1 MRKVFSVALTAAMLC
16 LVGMTKDAGATVT
29 VSLIWGAAAG
39 GSIGL
44 GTNVIPDGAIAPGQT
59 LRLDIFM
66 SHDLTQGMKTHT
78 FSINFD
84 TGLLENELNLGP
96 MAAVEWGGSDIDPG
110 VPVSN
115 YLPITVG
122 IAGTTESGGGT
133 AGRINSYESGSLVGV
148 LPATGVAYTVGT
160 VTATAPGSYRIGQ
173 AFFTSNGALAD
184 GADVFSGYF
193 NGLFDV
199 IVDGLS
205 AAVPIGTISF
215 GSATLNPVPEPGTVS
230 LLGLGLVGLVLAGRR
245 GRRS

>member
-1 MRKVFSVALTAAMLC
+1 MRKVFSVALAVAMLS

-29 VSLIWGAAAG
+29 ISLLWGAAAG

-44 GTNVIPDGAIAPGQT
+44 GTNTIPDGAIAPGQT

-66 SHDLTQGMKTHT
+66 SHDLAGGIKTHT

-84 TGLLENELNLGP
+84 SPIDNELNLGP
-96 MAAVEWGGSDIDPG
+96 MAAVEWGGTDVDPG
-110 VPVSN
+110 VPISN

-122 IAGTTESGGGT
+122 LAGTVESGGPPT
-133 AGRINSYESGSLVGV
+133 GRINSFESGALIGV
-148 LPATGVAYTVGT
+148 LPANGVAYTVGT
-160 VTATAPGSYRIGQ
+160 VTATAPASYRIGQ
-173 AFFTSNGALAD
+173 AFFTSNGAVFD

-199 IVDGLS
+199 IVDGATNL
-205 AAVPIGTISF
+205 AVPIGTITF
-215 GSATLNPVPEPGTVS
+215 GTATLNPIPEPGTVS